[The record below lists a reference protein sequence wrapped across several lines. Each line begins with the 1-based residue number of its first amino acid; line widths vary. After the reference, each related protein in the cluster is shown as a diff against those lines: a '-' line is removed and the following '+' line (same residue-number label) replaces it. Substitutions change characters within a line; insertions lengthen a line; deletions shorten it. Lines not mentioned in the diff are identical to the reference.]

1 MLKYKGYY
9 GSVDYS
15 EEDEVF
21 FGKVEFIKGLI
32 SYEGTDA
39 KSLKKAFQ
47 ESVNDYL
54 KSCQQQGLVA
64 QKPFKG
70 SFNVRVGTDLHRK
83 AAILAKRKNF
93 NLNKVVTEALE
104 KYLANQIL

>member
-21 FGKVEFIKGLI
+21 FGKVEFIRGLI
-32 SYEGTDA
+32 SYEGTDV

-47 ESVNDYL
+47 GAVNDYL
-54 KSCQQQGLVA
+54 KSCKEQGVEA

-83 AAILAKRKNF
+83 AVILAEKKNF

-104 KYLANQIL
+104 KYLANQAV